1 MSLSNAWQQLVNS
14 PLLGLG
20 ITLLAFKIGTFIY
33 LKSSRSPLF
42 QPVFVGLVL
51 VIVSLYL
58 FDISFEKYYSGATLL
73 NLLLGPCV
81 VALAV
86 PLYLNI
92 SAIKQHAVPLVV
104 TLIIGSIVA
113 VGSAVLIA
121 YYANASQ
128 VVLLSLWP
136 KSITSAI
143 AMIVSENIGGIA
155 ALTASIV
162 MITGVLGAII
172 GPSLMNMM
180 GIKDPVVRGVT
191 LGINA
196 HAVGTVTALEE
207 SQKTGAFA
215 ALAMSLMGI
224 LHAMLIPLLLA

>member
-20 ITLLAFKIGTFIY
+20 ITLLAFKIGTYIY
-33 LKSSRSPLF
+33 LKSSRNPLF
-42 QPVFVGLVL
+42 QPVFVGLAL

-58 FDISFEKYYSGATLL
+58 FDISFEKYYAGATLL

-92 SAIKQHAVPLVV
+92 SAIKQHAIPLFV

-172 GPSLMNMM
+172 GPTLMNLM

-196 HAVGTVTALEE
+196 HAVGTVAALEE